1 MGRVSGVRDW
11 IVFSRSSTAIWYVSR
26 SASLEIEVRIFCF
39 CSTMAWNEV
48 RELELELELEDDLAV
63 AFDDLAGL
71 VGFAAEA
78 DDEGVLILRMLM
90 REEMN

>member
-11 IVFSRSSTAIWYVSR
+11 MVFSRSSTAIWYVSR

-48 RELELELELEDDLAV
+48 RELELELEEDDLAV

-78 DDEGVLILRMLM
+78 DVVGVLIVRMLM